1 MLTSLTARLFTV
13 LLLLSTVLAAQT
25 PNALLEGTLE
35 VLRQNYVNPLN
46 VNAASLER
54 DVQSALNAKCSADCD
69 PGDAERAIATG
80 LNAVGDVHLRLLPA
94 QSRATDDPGLVGESG
109 HAMRLGIRTVSSGT
123 ALYVTHVQEGSSAAQ
138 KGVRVGDKITRAGS
152 SQNTTQLEAL
162 LARAEIEGKSIAVT
176 VRDGQGRERTILLES
191 TRAPW
196 KVTLEV
202 RSDGVAVLRVPSISA
217 SNQDAEAIHA
227 AVHRALEAK
236 ATKLVLDLRHAEGGT
251 PFATASAAGA
261 FLERVPLTLV
271 NKAGVRWTYL
281 FQNGDS
287 ALERSDQPGKR
298 ETDQLAKPAL
308 WKGPLVI
315 VVSERTVSAGEN
327 LALLLQNAGRT
338 KVVGSP
344 TRGGAGVG
352 ANLFNLLSGARLL
365 VATHLHLT
373 PDGKRYPT
381 RVSPDLEVAAD
392 LEALGKGQDVVL
404 EAAVKLSGN

>member
-1 MLTSLTARLFTV
+1 L
-13 LLLLSTVLAAQT
+13 
-25 PNALLEGTLE
+25 
-35 VLRQNYVNPLN
+35 
-46 VNAASLER
+46 
-54 DVQSALNAKCSADCD
+54 
-69 PGDAERAIATG
+69 
-80 LNAVGDVHLRLLPA
+80 
-94 QSRATDDPGLVGESG
+94 
-109 HAMRLGIRTVSSGT
+109 
-123 ALYVTHVQEGSSAAQ
+123 LYVTHVQEGSSAAQ

-152 SQNTTQLEAL
+152 SQNPTQLEAL

-176 VRDGQGRERTILLES
+176 VRDGQGRERAILLEPN
-191 TRAPW
+191 RAPW

-261 FLERVPLTLV
+261 FLERVPLSLV

-287 ALERSDQPGKR
+287 TLERSDQPGKR

-315 VVSERTVSAGEN
+315 VVSECTVSAGEN
-327 LALLLQNAGRT
+327 LALLLQNAGRA
-338 KVVGSP
+338 KVVGEP

-352 ANLFNLLSGARLL
+352 ANLFNLSSGARLL

-381 RVSPDLEVAAD
+381 RVSPDLEVAAN

-404 EAAVKLSGN
+404 EAALKLSGN